1 MQAHQTTEENR
12 LLKSSY
18 GRLKESFEKQKRQ
31 IEHFK
36 NNIEGVRS
44 LQDQHERGGR
54 DKVGRA
60 IIQEMKQNLAGAN
73 QRDAKKATELERM
86 KRLELNERTKE
97 VPEESVVIQ
106 DEVESMVGGIPE
118 FTAAELQNDPLD
130 LDGDIGQIGK
140 LKFARNHVR
149 ITHGDIIEENQ
160 GLTGMEGLE
169 RDQDTGRIADRYARD
184 RNESRLGHRG
194 KMSRRGPN
202 DDLTE
207 DEVADVELS
216 SIPSYDMSKIQNEQP
231 RVQDEMIDELEFD

>member
-1 MQAHQTTEENR
+1 
-12 LLKSSY
+12 
-18 GRLKESFEKQKRQ
+18 
-31 IEHFK
+31 
-36 NNIEGVRS
+36 
-44 LQDQHERGGR
+44 
-54 DKVGRA
+54 
-60 IIQEMKQNLAGAN
+60 
-73 QRDAKKATELERM
+73 M

-97 VPEESVVIQ
+97 VPGESVVVQ

-130 LDGDIGQIGK
+130 LDGDIGRIGK
-140 LKFARNHVR
+140 LKFARGHVR
-149 ITHGDIIEENQ
+149 ITHGDIIEEGQ
-160 GLTGMEGLE
+160 GLGDMDALE

-184 RNESRLGHRG
+184 RNESRLGLRG

-231 RVQDEMIDELEFD
+231 RIQDEMIDELEFDQGDDDTQGDGLGRNREEAESYFSSRIHSSSETFNSEMMLAYQQAIRMNGGAPLPDGDLRGAGASG